1 MQTKLIENLN
11 LWIKNSAEDK
21 DILDEL
27 EKIKPFEEKVKE
39 RFYKDLN
46 FGTAG
51 IRGKIGAGTNR
62 INIFVVG
69 RITQALCNHLKK
81 EKEPL
86 KVAIGYDSR
95 HKSFLF
101 AQYSARIFAANGVKA
116 YIFKDIAAVPLL
128 SFAVRNLKCSFGVM
142 VTASHNPACYN
153 GYKVYGKDGAQ
164 LNEKNAEKIY
174 NILKKLDIFK
184 DVKKMDFKVA
194 LKEEKI
200 SYIKKDLIEDFYF
213 NLEQNLINKDCL
225 KEEDFKLVYTPLN
238 GAGCVPVK
246 DMFFKLGV
254 KNFFIV
260 KEQQNPDPD
269 FKTCTYPNPEFK
281 EALELGLKYSKEK
294 KADLLIAT
302 DPDCDRL
309 GAAVFFNKNK
319 EEYLV
324 LNGNEIGI
332 LMFYYICQQRT
343 KKNIMPKN
351 PVMVKTIVSS
361 GLVEKIAKDYGVF
374 VVNVLIGF
382 KNIGEQIKI
391 LEEKNQEQRF
401 IFGFEESHGYLT
413 KGYVRDKDGVF
424 AAVFFSE
431 IVAFY
436 KKQNMLITEVL
447 EKIYEKY
454 GYYVTSV
461 ESYAFEGEQGA
472 KKIENIMK
480 NLRELN
486 LKEIGDFKV
495 LKILDYLK
503 GVEINLE
510 NNSKKELNFS
520 KANILEYKLKNSM
533 SLIVRPSGTEPKIK
547 LYITAV
553 GKTKKESKD
562 FEQKLKKSFNLNFYV
577 N

>member
-1 MQTKLIENLN
+1 MQTKMVENLN
-11 LWIKNSAEDK
+11 LWLKNCGEDK
-21 DILDEL
+21 DIIKEL
-27 EKIKPFEEKVKE
+27 ERIKNFQEEVKE

-51 IRGKIGAGTNR
+51 IRGEIGAGTNR

-69 RITQALCNHLKK
+69 RIAQALCNHLKK
-81 EKEPL
+81 EKKDL

-101 AQYSARIFAANGVKA
+101 AQYSARIFAANGVKVH
-116 YIFKDIAAVPLL
+116 IFKDIMPVPLL
-128 SFAVRNLKCSFGVM
+128 SFAVRKLNCSFGIM
-142 VTASHNPACYN
+142 VTASHNPASYN

-164 LNEKNAEKIY
+164 LNEENAEKIY
-174 NILKKLDIFK
+174 EILKELDIFK
-184 DVKKMDFKVA
+184 DVVKMDFDTA
-194 LKEEKI
+194 LEEEKI
-200 SYIKKDLIEDFYF
+200 TYIKKELIEDFYF
-213 NLEQNLINKDCL
+213 NIEQNLINKNCL

-238 GAGCVPVK
+238 GAGFVPVK
-246 DMFFKLGV
+246 DMFFRLGA
-254 KNFFIV
+254 KNFFVV

-269 FKTCTYPNPEFK
+269 FTTCKYPNPEFK
-281 EALELGLKYSKEK
+281 QALELGLKYCKEK

-309 GAAVFFNKNK
+309 GAAVLLDKKQN
-319 EEYLV
+319 EYLV

-332 LMFYYICQQRT
+332 LMFYYICEQRV

-351 PVMVKTIVSS
+351 PLMVKTIVSS

-374 VVNVLIGF
+374 VVNVLTGF
-382 KNIGEQIKI
+382 KYIGEQIKI

-436 KKQNMLITEVL
+436 KQQNKLIPEVL
-447 EKIYEKY
+447 EQIYEKY
-454 GYYVTSV
+454 GYYLTSV
-461 ESYAFEGEQGA
+461 KSYVFEGEQGV
-472 KKIENIMK
+472 KKIESIMN
-480 NLRELN
+480 NLRKTN
-486 LKEIGDFKV
+486 LKQIDRFKV

-510 NNSKKELNFS
+510 NNTKKELNFVKS
-520 KANILEYKLKNSM
+520 NVLEYKLENSL

-553 GKTKKESKD
+553 GTTKKQAQD
-562 FEQKLKKSFNLNFYV
+562 FEKKLVESFNLNGYV
-577 N
+577 D